1 MKCVT
6 SLLLLHNMKA
16 LQKVIFI
23 ACFIKHRNKS
33 QGIYYLPLNWVY
45 LAATKK
51 SYLQMLSSLLIHG
64 SWPDCFCQPQ
74 NTGRYAHQTY
84 SNVLARVVPFGGW
97 CLLRILPAHFAT
109 TASAKERKKKMNYRS
124 SPWPAWQGT
133 ILILL
138 RVSYRRYATTTVEA
152 DDDISEVYS

>member
-64 SWPDCFCQPQ
+64 SWPDCFCQSQ
-74 NTGRYAHQTY
+74 NTGRYAHQIY

-109 TASAKERKKKMNYRS
+109 TASAKERKKRWITALHRDQLGKEPSRS
-124 SPWPAWQGT
+124 YFVWAT
-133 ILILL
+133 D
-138 RVSYRRYATTTVEA
+138 ATTTVEA

>member
-84 SNVLARVVPFGGW
+84 SNVLARVVPFGGLIPAPHPTSPV
-97 CLLRILPAHFAT
+97 CNNRARQGKKDELPLFTVTSLARNHLDLTACELPTLR
-109 TASAKERKKKMNYRS
+109 Y
-124 SPWPAWQGT
+124 
-133 ILILL
+133 
-138 RVSYRRYATTTVEA
+138 
-152 DDDISEVYS
+152 DDGRGR